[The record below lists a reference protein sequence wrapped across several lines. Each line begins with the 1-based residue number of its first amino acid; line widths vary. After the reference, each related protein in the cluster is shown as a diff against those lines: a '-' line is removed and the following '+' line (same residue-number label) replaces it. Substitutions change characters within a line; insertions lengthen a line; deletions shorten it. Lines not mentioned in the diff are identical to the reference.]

1 MNETLTELCAG
12 LRESFPEHVGE
23 PVVEFGETSV
33 RVARERVLD
42 VCRWLRDNGPFELL
56 ADLSGVDYLG
66 IAPDE
71 DRFMVAYHL
80 YSFRRNERLRLR
92 AFVPDGDERIES
104 VATVWPSANWMER
117 EVYDFFGI
125 VFEGHPDLRR
135 ILMPDDWDGYPQRKD
150 YPLGGTKVE
159 FKGVMVPPPNVRR
172 QPSSTTTGYPG
183 RIS

>member
-1 MNETLTELCAG
+1 MTETLTQLCAE
-12 LRESFPEHVGE
+12 LRDSFPEHVADAVE
-23 PVVEFGETSV
+23 EFGEISV
-33 RVARERVLD
+33 RVHRERIAD
-42 VCRWLRDNGPFELL
+42 VCRWLRDNGPFEML

-66 IAPDE
+66 IAPDD

-92 AFVPDGDERIES
+92 VFVPDGDERLDS
-104 VATVWPSANWMER
+104 VTTVWPAANWMER

-125 VFEGHPDLRR
+125 VFDGHPDPRR
-135 ILMPDDWDGYPQRKD
+135 ILMPDDWEGHPQRKD

-159 FKGVMVPPPNVRR
+159 FKGVMVPPPNIRR
-172 QPSSTTTGYPG
+172 QPTSTTGYPG